1 MRRIVELRSN
11 FPANSAHAVTRRAQ
25 WVSLGIDP
33 ADLDRPKVAI
43 VNTSN
48 DLAACFAHLDGLVS
62 VLKDE
67 LRALGMLPFEIR
79 TAAPSDF
86 ITNAGR
92 GGRYV
97 LPARDLVANDIEVM
111 VEGAQLDAMICLS
124 SCDKTTPAHLM
135 AAGRLNVPAVIVPC
149 GYQRSGLAEG
159 GEADVEEIFLRAAQ
173 QALDG
178 KADGSLLELADGAIR
193 GPGVCSG
200 LATANSMHMAAEALG
215 MAVTGSAPVRALSDR
230 MWDGVRRAARAV
242 ANLVENDVRPRDI
255 ITAASI
261 TNAVR
266 TMLAVGGSINTVKHL
281 QAVAVETGLDIDVWE
296 AYRVLGRETPTLC
309 SIRPNGADLIEDLED
324 AGGAATVLRE
334 LLPLLD
340 GDQLTVDG
348 RTLAENAAAAR
359 PGDGA
364 VIRGLNDPFSTDP
377 SIVVLRGTLAEHGAV
392 VKRPIPD
399 PGPRRFRGPAKV
411 FHSREEG
418 VAAVA
423 ANKIQAGDVAIIR
436 GIGVT
441 GGPAMGMISAFIFA
455 LDGRG
460 LASEVAVVTDG
471 QMSGLVNHGIGV
483 GEVSPEAA
491 AGGALGL
498 VKDGD
503 LIEIDLADGRIDL
516 LVDPEVLAARP
527 PFTPREQVETTGLL
541 DQYRATVQPL
551 ACGAVLSPRLGPTP
565 GARR

>member
-1 MRRIVELRSN
+1 MEPRSN

-33 ADLDRPKVAI
+33 ADLERPKVAI

-48 DLAACFAHLDGLVS
+48 DLAACFAHLDGIVA

-67 LRALGMLPFEIR
+67 LRALGLLPFEIR

-86 ITNAGR
+86 VTNAGR

-97 LPARDLVANDIEVM
+97 LSARDLITNDIEVM

-135 AAGRLNVPAVIVPC
+135 AAGRMNVPTVIVPC

-159 GEADVEEIFLRAAQ
+159 GEADVEEVFLRAAQ
-173 QALDG
+173 QGLMG
-178 KADGSLLELADGAIR
+178 KADESLADLADGAIR
-193 GPGVCSG
+193 SPGVCSG

-215 MAVTGSAPVRALSDR
+215 MAVTRSAPVRALSDR
-230 MWDGVRRAARAV
+230 MWDGVRRSARAL
-242 ANLVENDVRPRDI
+242 ADLVERDVRPRDI
-255 ITAASI
+255 ITAGSI

-281 QAVAVETGLDIDVWE
+281 QAVAVEAGVDIDVWE
-296 AYRVLGRETPTLC
+296 TYRVLGRQTPTLC
-309 SIRPNGADLIEDLED
+309 SIRPNGTDLIEDLED

-334 LLPLLD
+334 LLALLD
-340 GDQLTVDG
+340 GDQVTVDG
-348 RTLAENAAAAR
+348 RTLAENAATAR
-359 PGDGA
+359 PADGS
-364 VIRGLNDPFSTDP
+364 VIRGLDDPFSTDP
-377 SIVVLRGTLAEHGAV
+377 SIVVLRGTLAEAGAV

-418 VAAVA
+418 LAAVA
-423 ANKIQAGDVAIIR
+423 ENKIQPGDVAIIR
-436 GIGVT
+436 GIGVV

-455 LDGRG
+455 LAGRD
-460 LASEVAVVTDG
+460 LASKVAVVTDG
-471 QMSGLVNHGIGV
+471 QMSGLANHGIGV

-491 AGGALGL
+491 VGGALGL
-498 VKDGD
+498 VEDGD
-503 LIEIDLADGRIDL
+503 LIEIDLAEGRIDL

-527 PFTPREQVETTGLL
+527 AYAPKEQIETTGYLA
-541 DQYRATVQPL
+541 QYRATVQSL
-551 ACGAVLSPRLGPTP
+551 ACGATLGPRGDLIP
-565 GARR
+565 GA

>member
-1 MRRIVELRSN
+1 MELRSN
-11 FPANSAHAVTRRAQ
+11 FPASSAHAVTRRAQ

-33 ADLDRPKVAI
+33 ADLERPKVAI

-48 DLAACFAHLDGLVS
+48 DLAACFAHLDEIVA

-67 LRALGMLPFEIR
+67 FRELGMLPFEIR

-97 LPARDLVANDIEVM
+97 LSARDLIANDIEVM

-135 AAGRLNVPAVIVPC
+135 AAGRINVPTVIVPC
-149 GYQRSGLAEG
+149 GYQRSGLSEG
-159 GEADVEEIFLRAAQ
+159 GEADVEEVFLRAAQ
-173 QALDG
+173 QALTG
-178 KADGSLLELADGAIR
+178 NADESLTALADGAIR
-193 GPGVCSG
+193 SPGVCSG

-230 MWDGVRRAARAV
+230 MWDGVRRSARALATAV
-242 ANLVENDVRPRDI
+242 ARDVRPRDI
-255 ITAASI
+255 ITAGSI

-281 QAVAVETGLDIDVWE
+281 QAVAVEAGVDIDVWE
-296 AYRVLGRETPTLC
+296 AYRALGRQTPTLC
-309 SIRPNGADLIEDLED
+309 SIRPNGSDLIEDLED

-340 GDQLTVDG
+340 GDQVTVDG
-348 RTLAENAAAAR
+348 RTLAENADAAR
-359 PGDGA
+359 PADGA
-364 VIRGLNDPFSTDP
+364 IIRGLDDPFSADP
-377 SIVVLRGTLAEHGAV
+377 SIVVLRGTLAEEGAV

-418 VAAVA
+418 LAAVA
-423 ANKIQAGDVAIIR
+423 AGKIRAGDVAVIR
-436 GIGVT
+436 GIGVV

-455 LDGRG
+455 LAGRN
-460 LASEVAVVTDG
+460 LASQVAVVTDG
-471 QMSGLVNHGIGV
+471 QMSGLANHGIGV

-498 VKDGD
+498 VQDGD
-503 LIEIDLADGRIDL
+503 LIDIDLEAGRIDL
-516 LVDPEVLAARP
+516 VVDPGVLATREP
-527 PFTPREQVETTGLL
+527 YTPKEQIETGGYL
-541 DQYRATVQPL
+541 DQYRATVGSL
-551 ACGAVLSPRLGPTP
+551 ACGATLCPRDRPIP
-565 GARR
+565 GALR

>member
-1 MRRIVELRSN
+1 MGLRSN
-11 FPANSAHAVTRRAQ
+11 FPATSPHAMTRRAQ

-33 ADLDRPKVAI
+33 AEMERPKVAI

-48 DLAACFAHLDGLVS
+48 DLAACFAHLDDITN
-62 VLKDE
+62 VLKEE
-67 LRALGMLPFEIR
+67 LHRLGMLPFEIR

-86 ITNAGR
+86 ITSAGR

-97 LPARDLVANDIEVM
+97 LSARDLITNDIEVM

-135 AAGRLNVPAVIVPC
+135 AAGRLNVPTVVVPC

-159 GEADVEEIFLRAAQ
+159 GDADVEEVFLKAAAQ
-173 QALDG
+173 ALTG
-178 KADGSLLELADGAIR
+178 TTSEPLAELADAAIR
-193 GPGVCSG
+193 SPGVCSG

-230 MWDGVRRAARAV
+230 MWDAVHRSARAL
-242 ANLVENDVRPRDI
+242 ADLVERDVRPREI
-255 ITAASI
+255 ITAGSI

-266 TMLAVGGSINTVKHL
+266 TMLAVGGSVNTVKHL
-281 QAVAVETGLDIDVWE
+281 QAVAAEAGVDVDVWE
-296 AYRVLGRETPTLC
+296 TFRVLGRDTPALC
-309 SIRPNGADLIEDLED
+309 SIRPNGTDLIEDLED

-340 GDQLTVDG
+340 GDRLTVDG
-348 RTLAENAAAAR
+348 RTLAENTEAAR
-359 PGDGA
+359 APDGA
-364 VIRGLNDPFSTDP
+364 VIRTLDRPCSTDP
-377 SIVVLRGTLAEHGAV
+377 AIVVLRGTLAEEGAV
-392 VKRPIPD
+392 AKRPVPD

-418 VAAVA
+418 VAAVVRNA
-423 ANKIQAGDVAIIR
+423 IQPGDVAVIR
-436 GIGVT
+436 GIGVA
-441 GGPAMGMISAFIFA
+441 GGPAMGMISAFVFA
-455 LDGRG
+455 LDDRG
-460 LASEVAVVTDG
+460 LAADVAVVTDG

-498 VKDGD
+498 VEDGD
-503 LIEIDLADGRIDL
+503 LIEIDLAAGRLDL
-516 LVDPEVLAARP
+516 LVDPDELASRP
-527 PFTPREQVETTGLL
+527 PYSPREQVETTGYL
-541 DQYRATVQPL
+541 DQYRATVRPL
-551 ACGAVLSPRLGPTP
+551 ACGAILRPSPGPAS
-565 GARR
+565 GAGR

>member
-1 MRRIVELRSN
+1 MRSN
-11 FPANSAHAVTRRAQ
+11 FAANSAHAVTRRAQ
-25 WVSLGIDP
+25 WVSLGIEP

-48 DLAACFAHLDGLVS
+48 DLAACFAHLDDIVAM
-62 VLKDE
+62 LKEE
-67 LRALGMLPFEIR
+67 LRSLGMLPFEIR

-86 ITNAGR
+86 ITSAGR

-97 LPARDLVANDIEVM
+97 LPARDLIANDIEVV

-124 SCDKTTPAHLM
+124 SCDKTTPGHLM
-135 AAGRLNVPAVIVPC
+135 AAGRMNVPTVIVPC

-159 GEADVEEIFLRAAQ
+159 GEADVEEVFLRAAQ
-173 QALDG
+173 QALGSG
-178 KADGSLLELADGAIR
+178 KTDESLIDLADGAIR
-193 GPGVCSG
+193 SPGVCSG

-230 MWDGVRRAARAV
+230 MWDGVRRSARAV
-242 ANLVENDVRPRDI
+242 ADLIERDIRPRDI
-255 ITAASI
+255 ITAGSI

-266 TMLAVGGSINTVKHL
+266 LMLAVGGSINTVKHL
-281 QAVAVETGLDIDVWE
+281 QAVAVEAGLGIDVWE
-296 AYRVLGRETPTLC
+296 TYRVLGRETPTLC
-309 SIRPNGADLIEDLED
+309 SIRPNGTDLIEDLDD

-348 RTLAENAAAAR
+348 HTLAENAEAAR
-359 PGDGA
+359 PGDGT
-364 VIRGLNDPFSTDP
+364 VIRGLDDPFSTDP
-377 SIVVLRGTLAEHGAV
+377 SIVVLRGSLAEQGAV

-418 VAAVA
+418 VAAVVE
-423 ANKIQAGDVAIIR
+423 NKIQAGDVAIIR

-491 AGGALGL
+491 AGGPLGL
-498 VKDGD
+498 VEDGD

-516 LVDPEVLAARP
+516 LVDPEVLATRP
-527 PFTPREQVETTGLL
+527 PFTPQQQVETTGFL

-551 ACGAVLSPRLGPTP
+551 ACGAVLGPRAGLTP
-565 GARR
+565 GGVR

>member
-1 MRRIVELRSN
+1 MGLRSN
-11 FPANSAHAVTRRAQ
+11 FPAHSAHAVTRRAQ

-33 ADLDRPKVAI
+33 AHLERPKVAV

-48 DLAACFAHLDGLVS
+48 DLAACFAHLDQIVA

-67 LRALGMLPFEIR
+67 LRHLGLLPFEIR
-79 TAAPSDF
+79 TTAPSDF
-86 ITNAGR
+86 ITNAGL

-97 LPARDLVANDIEVM
+97 LSARDLVTNDIEVM

-135 AAGRLNVPAVIVPC
+135 AAGRLNVPTVIVPC
-149 GYQRSGLAEG
+149 GYQRSGLSEG
-159 GEADVEEIFLRAAQ
+159 GEADVEEVFLRAAQ
-173 QALDG
+173 QTLTG
-178 KADGSLLELADGAIR
+178 KADESLTALADGAIR
-193 GPGVCSG
+193 SPGVCSG

-230 MWDGVRRAARAV
+230 MWDGVRRSARAL
-242 ANLVENDVRPRDI
+242 ADLIEGDVRPRDI
-255 ITAASI
+255 ITAGSI

-281 QAVAVETGLDIDVWE
+281 QAVAVEAGVDIDVWE
-296 AYRVLGRETPTLC
+296 TYRVLGRQTPTLC
-309 SIRPNGADLIEDLED
+309 SIRPNGDDLIEDLED

-340 GDQLTVDG
+340 GDQITVDG

-359 PGDGA
+359 RGDGN
-364 VIRGLNDPFSTDP
+364 VIRGLDDPFSTDP
-377 SIVVLRGTLAEHGAV
+377 SIVVLRGTLAEQGAV

-399 PGPRRFRGPAKV
+399 PGPRQFRGPAKV

-418 VAAVA
+418 VAAVVE
-423 ANKIQAGDVAIIR
+423 NKIQAGDVAVVR

-455 LDGRG
+455 LAGRG
-460 LASEVAVVTDG
+460 LASKVAVVTDG
-471 QMSGLVNHGIGV
+471 QMSGLANHGIGV

-498 VKDGD
+498 VEDGD
-503 LIEIDLADGRIDL
+503 LIEIDLAEGRIDL
-516 LVDPEVLAARP
+516 LVDPEVLATRP
-527 PFTPREQVETTGLL
+527 PYTPKEQIETTGYL

-551 ACGAVLSPRLGPTP
+551 ACGATLCSRTDLIP
-565 GARR
+565 GAA